1 MINAYIVRRMMKEKI
16 NVKKRRQ
23 TADLEQV
30 KQELKKSQAF
40 LNSLIEQIDSDLFI
54 L

>member
-1 MINAYIVRRMMKEKI
+1 MKEKI

-40 LNSLIEQIDSDLFI
+40 LNSLIEQSPYACGFQMIKEISLR
-54 L
+54 